1 MSELPQR
8 SMIKLHPNTKY
19 PAISKFLTWGYY
31 DPLYH
36 TKKKRMTKKL
46 LQTKGKGDTHIS
58 RTEKENKRTVN
69 EFRRS
74 WKSEVTLCWKM
85 TQNQTKE
92 ETWEQV
98 TERHWLEAP
107 GRWSSC
113 LWALTSRM
121 HLSFPSLLRT
131 VRRRS
136 LSLLAHLFHLQPLRW
151 ARKQEKQTGKI
162 FTEKNSMRR
171 IKDWTRT

>member
-1 MSELPQR
+1 MSELPPW
-8 SMIKLHPNTKY
+8 SMIELHPNSKY

-36 TKKKRMTKKL
+36 TKKKGWQRNSFKQKE
-46 LQTKGKGDTHIS
+46 KGDTHIS
-58 RTEKENKRTVN
+58 GDEKENKELLMSSGDLENQKSLYAGRWHKT
-69 EFRRS
+69 RS
-74 WKSEVTLCWKM
+74 VRE
-85 TQNQTKE
+85 E

-107 GRWSSC
+107 GRRSFC

-136 LSLLAHLFHLQPLRW
+136 LSLGSSISSPAF
-151 ARKQEKQTGKI
+151 KMG
-162 FTEKNSMRR
+162 
-171 IKDWTRT
+171 